1 MCKRKSFSA
10 LLRAAA
16 MGMACLMLALCLG
29 SAAAPA
35 AYAET
40 EEELRQQLADLEA
53 KLAADRAAL
62 EQMKQNTSEAKQR
75 KKNLEAQVSNL
86 KSQIDVITA
95 SIAQVQ
101 AAVGQKEQDILAT
114 QAAIEQKLIEID
126 QKQAELDAQWG
137 AFKRRMAAMQEMK
150 DSGTMSMLS
159 AVSNLYQFLT
169 FGEAIQDVSRKDTEV
184 MDAMQAQLDALA
196 KAKAELDAEKA
207 VLEEQLAELERQKA
221 ELKKREDSLKAKQND
236 LAKTLVQA
244 SNDLLSAE
252 EAQKQAQEQLDSD
265 IMDYNA
271 VMSEIQ
277 TLIGSAAG
285 AAGNISFTGFIC
297 PLNSYT
303 RVSSEFGYRTL
314 NGQRKLHAGT
324 DFAAPEG
331 TPIYA
336 AAGGYVCAAGWNTGG
351 YGYYVLIY
359 HGTMSDGNTYSTLY
373 AHMVSMPTVVAGT
386 TIAQGTHIGNVG
398 DTGRSFGNHL
408 HLELWRGSSV
418 ANSV

>member
-1 MCKRKSFSA
+1 MK
-10 LLRAAA
+10 
-16 MGMACLMLALCLG
+16 
-29 SAAAPA
+29 
-35 AYAET
+35 
-40 EEELRQQLADLEA
+40 
-53 KLAADRAAL
+53 
-62 EQMKQNTSEAKQR
+62 EQI
-75 KKNLEAQVSNL
+75 NLV
-86 KSQIDVITA
+86 VA

-101 AAVGQKEQDILAT
+101 NVVGQKEQDILAT

-126 QKQAELDAQWG
+126 QKQGELDAQWG

-184 MDAMQAQLDALA
+184 MDMMQAQLDALA
-196 KAKAELDAEKA
+196 KAKADLDAEKA

-221 ELKKREDSLKAKQND
+221 ELKKREDTLQKKKEE
-236 LAKTLVQA
+236 LAETLVQA
-244 SNDLLSAE
+244 SNERLSIENARKDVE
-252 EAQKQAQEQLDSD
+252 EQIAQDT
-265 IMDYNA
+265 MDYEA
-271 VMSEIQ
+271 IKKEIQ
-277 TLIGSAAG
+277 SLIGSAAG

-303 RVSSEFGYRTL
+303 RVSSEFGYRTMD
-314 NGQRKLHAGT
+314 GKTKLHAGT

-418 ANSV
+418 ANSVANKAERINPKGYIPR